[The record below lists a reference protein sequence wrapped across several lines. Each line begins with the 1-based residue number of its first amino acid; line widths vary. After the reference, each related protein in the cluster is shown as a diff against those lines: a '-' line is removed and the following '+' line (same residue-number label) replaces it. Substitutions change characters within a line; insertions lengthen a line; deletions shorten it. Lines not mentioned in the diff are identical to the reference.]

1 MRNLIFVKEKF
12 PKICFAAI
20 KEKKKPRIVLQHVSG
35 LLLFGIIKRMD
46 ELLQQSF
53 GKLVKISSSESKYD
67 MIKHKKK
74 L

>member
-35 LLLFGIIKRMD
+35 LLLFGIIKRMA
-46 ELLQQSF
+46 E
-53 GKLVKISSSESKYD
+53 
-67 MIKHKKK
+67 
-74 L
+74 